1 MAETSWSGRIGSS
14 PAAEAASQPTE
25 ERKPWADRPQPLAM
39 FYVQFVGGN
48 ARGFQYFDMTSPEF
62 LGDKVK
68 VYFHHATLII
78 KGRHLWELFLKLL
91 EHKVYAI
98 REQHEHEGLVSSL
111 SPYITE
117 IALDDPD
124 PKALTLSPG
133 R

>member
-1 MAETSWSGRIGSS
+1 MAETSWSGRLGGN
-14 PAAEAASQPTE
+14 PATEAATQPTE

-39 FYVQFVGGN
+39 FYVQCDNGH

-62 LGDKVK
+62 LGDRVR
-68 VYFHHATLII
+68 VYFPHATLTI

-117 IALDDPD
+117 ITIDDPD
-124 PKALTLSPG
+124 PKALTMVPG